1 MRKETKTVRL
11 HNVLFPVWMLMLF
24 PQMWLIVLPGNFLID
39 SLVLLLAM
47 AALQLPERKAFYK
60 THILRIFGFGLLADA
75 IGAVLL
81 LVLMMG
87 FELGRMGDELYL
99 TLPALLLSA
108 VLIYI
113 FNSKVTFKDEE
124 KVLRHKLALTFAV
137 ATAPYTFLI
146 PSSLLYGY

>member
-11 HNVLFPVWMLMLF
+11 HNLLFPVWMLMLF
-24 PQMWLIVLPGNFLID
+24 PQMWL
-39 SLVLLLAM
+39 LVLLLAM

-60 THILRIFGFGLLADA
+60 RHILRIFGFDLLADA

-81 LVLMMG
+81 LVLTVG

-108 VLIYI
+108 LCIY
-113 FNSKVTFKDEE
+113 FFGSKVTFKNEE
-124 KVLRHKLALTFAV
+124 KALRRKLALTFAI

-146 PSSLLYGY
+146 SSSLLYGY